1 MTNNIILLVVMLI
14 TDHPKNET
22 PQKYYILVSTFHFLG
37 GVTSKMALKYI
48 SYPVHVI
55 GKGKKKLEIVENL

>member
-1 MTNNIILLVVMLI
+1 MLI

-22 PQKYYILVSTFHFLG
+22 PQKFYILVSIFHFLG
-37 GVTSKMALKYI
+37 GVTSKMALEYI

-55 GKGKKKLEIVENL
+55 GKGKMS